1 MIFKNRSK
9 HSFTQIDNFVVQKE
23 SDISWRALGLLTY
36 LVSLPPD
43 WSISIERL
51 GKIRAEG
58 RDAVRTAMNELVIA
72 GYVVKRGRKKMPD
85 GKLGEFLYDVSD
97 IKWSFQND
105 DNTSTP
111 RNPEGEQPKSDD
123 PAQEDASNIWSKADA
138 GGINDE
144 ESFTENNGPSD
155 TLSAEAD
162 YQYNDV
168 PVGTEDPP
176 LDSHSLEFC
185 SDSEPAAENPR
196 QGEPAQDNPTAY
208 KEGEESNNKRKSIN
222 NLSTRE
228 KSRSD
233 TDLPESPPDSQ
244 SSSNPGDITQLGD
257 AAFQKF
263 WKKWTDKIKTY
274 PERYDERSQT
284 MRRPSEGTKAK
295 AKENYSSLLKNKLCG
310 QLITP
315 ELIDKAARSY
325 FKHMPD
331 DGFGVANCSSW
342 LKVENL
348 EQFLEEIGASP
359 AAEEDLVDQSSA
371 EDFGFDT
378 LRTPS
383 KILPRPEPIF
393 DAWDW
398 LDISDQSLQ
407 FKRLTF
413 EQQMEILRLQ
423 GIRMGDWPVDE
434 IDDLSERE
442 KLLHPE
448 FQPKT
453 KDKDHSDDFE
463 WLCDEPCPF

>member
-1 MIFKNRSK
+1 MIFKNTSRQN
-9 HSFTQIDNFVVQKE
+9 FTKIDNFVIQKE

-36 LVSLPPD
+36 LVSLPQD

-97 IKWSFQND
+97 IKWTFQSGEN
-105 DNTSTP
+105 SSVFG
-111 RNPEGEQPKSDD
+111 NPEGEQSELDD
-123 PAQEDASNIWSKADA
+123 PAQEEAHKIKSTADA
-138 GGINDE
+138 NRICDDE
-144 ESFTENNGPSD
+144 LSTGSNGPSD
-155 TLSAEAD
+155 KVSAEAD
-162 YQYNDV
+162 FQHNGV
-168 PVGTEDPP
+168 PVGTEDPS
-176 LDSHSLEFC
+176 LDSQSMEFR
-185 SDSEPAAENPR
+185 SDSKPALDNPR

-208 KEGEESNNKRKSIN
+208 KEIEELKKDITNNEA
-222 NLSTRE
+222 LSSRE
-228 KSRSD
+228 RSRSD
-233 TDLPESPPDSQ
+233 TDLPNSPSDTQRSPNHGDEAQSQ
-244 SSSNPGDITQLGD
+244 DD
-257 AAFQKF
+257 AFQKF
-263 WKKWTDKIKTY
+263 WKKWVDKIRTY
-274 PERYDERSQT
+274 PERFDERSQT

-295 AKENYSSLLKNKLCG
+295 AKENYSSLLKTKLCG

-348 EQFLEEIGASP
+348 EQFLEKIGANP
-359 AAEEDLVDQSSA
+359 AAEEGLGDQSST

-378 LRTPS
+378 PRTPG
-383 KILPRPEPIF
+383 KILPKPEPIF

-407 FKRLTF
+407 FQRLTF

-423 GIRMGDWPVDE
+423 GIRMGDWPLDE
-434 IDDLSERE
+434 IDELSERE

-448 FQPKT
+448 YPSKT
-453 KDKDHSDDFE
+453 NDNDKSGDFD